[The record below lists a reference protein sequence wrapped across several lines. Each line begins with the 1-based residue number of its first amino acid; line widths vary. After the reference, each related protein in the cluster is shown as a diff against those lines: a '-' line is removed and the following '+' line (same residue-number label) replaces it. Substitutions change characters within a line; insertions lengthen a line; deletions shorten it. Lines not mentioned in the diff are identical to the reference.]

1 VNRRLLVIDRS
12 TAGTTLIVALVL
24 FTPACASNGPLSG
37 LVRPSSPYER
47 YAAGLSAAGLDEAA
61 LGRDWIRA
69 GDRALAGAMTAEL
82 PFRETGYFPADQ
94 PSATAYRLPLRQGRR
109 LVVDITADA
118 IAPTALFVDLFE
130 EREGEPFRRIAAL
143 DSTAGTLTHDVDHD
157 GVYLLRIQP
166 ELLRSG
172 RFVVIVRTVSRIV
185 SPLPSSSAR
194 DIASSFS
201 AARDAGRREHQGVD
215 IFAPRGTPVV
225 AALDGTAQ
233 SDTNPLG
240 GNVVWL
246 FAARTGP
253 RFYYAHLDR
262 WEVTGN
268 AKVRAGDVI
277 GYVGN
282 TGNARTTPPHLHFG
296 IYDGRAIDP
305 MPFLQS
311 ADPAP
316 AAPGVDENALGAL
329 ARVTAARAIMRVGA
343 TQTARPLRRLDRAT
357 LVRVVG
363 ASQRSYRILLPDI
376 SEGYVDA
383 STVRHASS
391 PLRRERVR
399 SGAAL
404 LEAPQPEAPVIAT
417 LSPGSEVEVI
427 GQFGPFDFVRDTN
440 QRAGW
445 IETRK

>member
-1 VNRRLLVIDRS
+1 MNRRLVVIDRS
-12 TAGTTLIVALVL
+12 TARTILVVALVL
-24 FTPACASNGPLSG
+24 FTAACTSNGPLSG
-37 LVRPSSPYER
+37 LIRPSSPYER

-69 GDRALAGAMTAEL
+69 GDRALAEAMTAEL

-94 PSATAYRLPLRQGRR
+94 PSATAYRFPLRQGRR

-130 EREGEPFRRIAAL
+130 EREGEAFRRIAAL
-143 DSTAGTLTHDVDHD
+143 DSTVGTLTHDVDHD

-172 RFVVIVRTVSRIV
+172 RFVVIARTVSRIV
-185 SPLPSSSAR
+185 SPVPGSSPR

-225 AALDGTAQ
+225 AALDGIAQ

-246 FAARTGP
+246 FGARTSP

-262 WEVTGN
+262 WEVIGN
-268 AKVRAGDVI
+268 ARVRAGDII

-282 TGNARTTPPHLHFG
+282 TGNAHTTPPHLHFG

-311 ADPAP
+311 DDPAP
-316 AAPGVDENALGAL
+316 AAPSVDENALGAL
-329 ARVTAARAIMRVGA
+329 ARVTTARATMRVGA
-343 TQTARPLRRLDRAT
+343 THTTLPRRRLDRAT

-363 ASQRSYRILLPDI
+363 ASQRSYRILLPDM

-383 STVRHASS
+383 STVARVTS
-391 PLRRERVR
+391 PLRRERAR

-404 LEAPQPEAPVIAT
+404 LEAPQPGAPVIAI
-417 LSPGSEVEVI
+417 LSSESEVEVI
-427 GQFGPFDFVRDTN
+427 GRFGPFDFVRANN
-440 QRAGW
+440 QGAGW